1 MVPGRPVGPHA
12 ATVLAP
18 LAGSSAHPSS
28 GPLPLCARG
37 SSERRADR
45 QLTLRIDERRDTERA
60 VSQENVE
67 IVRSAFAA
75 WGGGDRERA
84 LDLADPEIVVDA
96 TRRVFNPATYV
107 GVEGVRRMFADMDEV
122 WQEFSPEQLEFIDAG
137 DRVVVIGRSIGK
149 GKSSGVKVERPLAAI
164 WTVRDGRVIRVE
176 TSYVDRRAALEA
188 VGLAE

>member
-1 MVPGRPVGPHA
+1 
-12 ATVLAP
+12 
-18 LAGSSAHPSS
+18 
-28 GPLPLCARG
+28 
-37 SSERRADR
+37 
-45 QLTLRIDERRDTERA
+45 

-75 WGGGDRERA
+75 WVGGDRERA
-84 LDLADPEIVVDA
+84 LDLAHPEIVVDA

-122 WQEFSPEQLEFIDAG
+122 WEEFRPDQLEFIDAG
-137 DRVVVIGRSIGK
+137 DRVVVIGRAIGK
-149 GKSSGVKVERPLAAI
+149 GKSSGVKVERSLAAI